1 MHTYQL
7 TSYKLLNV
15 RLTLKQRST
24 VSIRFG
30 IERTLFFYA
39 TINKTLQSFE
49 TTLSFYD
56 TSILFGIRKAL
67 FKLLRTA
74 INAQDDT
81 SFRFCFGD
89 STRINKQSSDYKLIL
104 SPRFN
109 NF

>member
-1 MHTYQL
+1 VHTYHL
-7 TSYKLLNV
+7 ASYKLLNA

-24 VSIRFG
+24 VSSRFR

-56 TSILFGIRKAL
+56 TSIFFGTRKDL

-74 INAQDDT
+74 INAQNDT
-81 SFRFCFGD
+81 SFRFCFIN
-89 STRINKQSSDYKLIL
+89 STRINKQSPDYKLL
-104 SPRFN
+104 NAAF
-109 NF
+109 